1 MFAGCPKTG
10 QVVLLCEMLRQFGV
24 CDRAPPALTTS
35 SKRTATLRRRPPR
48 PCPRLPPWPRC
59 RRASVCAP
67 SAAWTSWTDTCSRL
81 EPRWITSTA
90 RCYFV
95 VLNSITFPDRRN
107 VTDLFKLSV
116 FQVNNLCWH
125 VRCLFCSICKTSLG
139 RHVSCYIKDKQ
150 VYCKLDYFR

>member
-1 MFAGCPKTG
+1 MFAGCPKNWSSCIALWNASSVWCLWQGSSGSDDIFEEDCYSPSSPSSSSSSAPAVAALPAGKCVCTFCG
-10 QVVLLCEMLRQFGV
+10 LDIVDRYLLKV
-24 CDRAPPALTTS
+24 
-35 SKRTATLRRRPPR
+35 RTAMNNQHCAVL
-48 PCPRLPPWPRC
+48 PCRFKFHHC
-59 RRASVCAP
+59 
-67 SAAWTSWTDTCSRL
+67 
-81 EPRWITSTA
+81 
-90 RCYFV
+90 
-95 VLNSITFPDRRN
+95 PDRRN